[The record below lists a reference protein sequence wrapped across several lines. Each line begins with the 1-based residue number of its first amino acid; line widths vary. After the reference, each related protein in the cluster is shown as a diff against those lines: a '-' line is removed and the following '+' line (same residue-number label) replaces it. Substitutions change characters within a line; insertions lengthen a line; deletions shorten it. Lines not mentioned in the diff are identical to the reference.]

1 MHMGND
7 FTDCERKNIEIVKQ
21 VFSEIW
27 SEKKVHLI
35 PLLIDPG
42 YIAHYDY
49 DVITGLDRWVDE
61 FYNKI
66 VTSVP
71 DIKVDIED
79 ITAHNDT
86 VVTRWR
92 ATGTQQV
99 ELFGIPPSDQTIG
112 FSGISWTKLL
122 NLKLIENWNSWS
134 LRNFLQQLLFEVKEL
149 RELVPICCYC
159 KKIRNDSG
167 YWKQVESYLMKHLD
181 ISLSHGICPE
191 CFSKLEL
198 PE

>member
-1 MHMGND
+1 MENN
-7 FTDCERKNIEIVKQ
+7 FTNCEQKNIAIVKQ

-27 SEKKVHLI
+27 NKKKTQSI
-35 PLLIDPG
+35 PLLIAPG
-42 YIAHYDY
+42 YIAHYDH
-49 DVITGLDRWVDE
+49 DVITGLDRWIDE
-61 FYNKI
+61 FYTKI

-71 DIKVDIED
+71 DLKVDIVD
-79 ITAHNDT
+79 ITAHYDT

-99 ELFGIPPSDQTIG
+99 EVFGIPPSGQLIE
-112 FSGISWTKLL
+112 FSGISWSILL
-122 NLKLIENWNSWS
+122 NLKLVETWNSWS
-134 LRNFLQQLLFEVKEL
+134 LRDFLKELLTEVKEL

-167 YWKQVESYLMKHLD
+167 YWKQVESYLMNYLD

>member
-1 MHMGND
+1 MENN
-7 FTDCERKNIEIVKQ
+7 FTNCERNNITIVKQ
-21 VFSEIW
+21 FISEVW
-27 SEKKVHLI
+27 NKKNANLI
-35 PLLIDPG
+35 PLLASPD
-42 YIAHYDY
+42 YITHYDHN
-49 DVITGLDRWVDE
+49 VIKGLDRWVDE

-71 DIKVDIED
+71 DLKFDIVD
-79 ITAHNDT
+79 ITAHYDT

-99 ELFGIPPSDQTIG
+99 ELFGIPPSGQLIE
-112 FSGISWTKLL
+112 FSGISWTILL
-122 NLKLIENWNSWS
+122 NLKLIETWNSWS
-134 LRNFLQQLLFEVKEL
+134 LRDFLKQLLTEVQEL
-149 RELVPICCYC
+149 REIVPICCYC

-167 YWKQVESYLMKHLD
+167 YWKQVEAYLMKHLD